1 MTQNE
6 KSKIRAKVIKWVTRL
21 FLILVAII
29 MLYPLAWN
37 VVSSFKTSTE
47 FLTDPF
53 AWPQGLAWDNYVRA
67 YEKSNLAANI
77 GNSIYVVLETLV
89 IIVVCVVP
97 CSYCLVR
104 YKFPGAKLILNIYMA
119 AIFIQAT
126 YIMIPLFLQM
136 NKLNLLNSLTALG
149 VLYATMQFP
158 FAIFLLTGFLRSI
171 PRDYEEAAMIDG
183 CGPFRLFWQVLLP
196 LLKPIISV
204 VALFQFRVAW
214 NDYITSSVFT
224 MTTPQLRPLTVGIV
238 QLKYGASAA
247 AEYHLMMAGAAI
259 SIIPMLLVYLLCN
272 RYFVDG
278 VTAGSVKG

>member
-183 CGPFRLFWQVLLP
+183 CTKLQAIF
-196 LLKPIISV
+196 KIIVPVCSSGIF
-204 VALFQFRVAW
+204 ATAMYAFMISWEEFLYAMTFS
-214 NDYITSSVFT
+214 TSSRART
-224 MTTPQLRPLTVGIV
+224 
-238 QLKYGASAA
+238 
-247 AEYHLMMAGAAI
+247 I
-259 SIIPMLLVYLLCN
+259 SIGLKMFSRSLRWTGRPYW
-272 RYFVDG
+272 RRPR
-278 VTAGSVKG
+278 

>member
-1 MTQNE
+1 MFLV
-6 KSKIRAKVIKWVTRL
+6 SKFIA
-21 FLILVAII
+21 
-29 MLYPLAWN
+29 
-37 VVSSFKTSTE
+37 
-47 FLTDPF
+47 
-53 AWPQGLAWDNYVRA
+53 GLPKELD
-67 YEKSNLAANI
+67 E
-77 GNSIYVVLETLV
+77 
-89 IIVVCVVP
+89 
-97 CSYCLVR
+97 
-104 YKFPGAKLILNIYMA
+104 A
-119 AIFIQAT
+119 AI
-126 YIMIPLFLQM
+126 
-136 NKLNLLNSLTALG
+136 
-149 VLYATMQFP
+149 
-158 FAIFLLTGFLRSI
+158 
-171 PRDYEEAAMIDG
+171 IDG

>member
-136 NKLNLLNSLTALG
+136 NKLNLLNAFFKEIRIVGG
-149 VLYATMQFP
+149 VFQSP
-158 FAIFLLTGFLRSI
+158 FALPRSI
-171 PRDYEEAAMIDG
+171 ALVNTLDLD
-183 CGPFRLFWQVLLP
+183 
-196 LLKPIISV
+196 PI
-204 VALFQFRVAW
+204 LEM
-214 NDYITSSVFT
+214 DCVFT
-224 MTTPQLRPLTVGIV
+224 PEAFEDAFEAQMNGRTIKSLVQFTPDV
-238 QLKYGASAA
+238 
-247 AEYHLMMAGAAI
+247 E
-259 SIIPMLLVYLLCN
+259 
-272 RYFVDG
+272 
-278 VTAGSVKG
+278 

>member
-21 FLILVAII
+21 FLILVAVI

-53 AWPQGLAWDNYVRA
+53 AWPQGFAWDNYTRA

-183 CGPFRLFWQVLLP
+183 CGPVKILY
-196 LLKPIISV
+196 KIIAPMLSPSL
-204 VALFQFRVAW
+204 VACGLFQFMWSCNDFMGPLLYVQTPSKYPMSIFVKLSMDADSGFNW
-214 NDYITSSVFT
+214 NRILALS
-224 MTTPQLRPLTVGIV
+224 L
-238 QLKYGASAA
+238 
-247 AEYHLMMAGAAI
+247 I
-259 SIIPMLLVYLLCN
+259 SIIPQLVVFFCAQDA
-272 RYFVDG
+272 FIDG
-278 VTAGSVKG
+278 ISAGAVKG

>member
-1 MTQNE
+1 M
-6 KSKIRAKVIKWVTRL
+6 
-21 FLILVAII
+21 
-29 MLYPLAWN
+29 
-37 VVSSFKTSTE
+37 
-47 FLTDPF
+47 
-53 AWPQGLAWDNYVRA
+53 
-67 YEKSNLAANI
+67 
-77 GNSIYVVLETLV
+77 
-89 IIVVCVVP
+89 
-97 CSYCLVR
+97 
-104 YKFPGAKLILNIYMA
+104 
-119 AIFIQAT
+119 
-126 YIMIPLFLQM
+126 
-136 NKLNLLNSLTALG
+136 
-149 VLYATMQFP
+149 
-158 FAIFLLTGFLRSI
+158 
-171 PRDYEEAAMIDG
+171 
-183 CGPFRLFWQVLLP
+183 LLP

>member
-21 FLILVAII
+21 FLILVAVI

-89 IIVVCVVP
+89 IIVICVVP

-104 YKFPGAKLILNIYMA
+104 YKFPGAKLILNIYM
-119 AIFIQAT
+119 
-126 YIMIPLFLQM
+126 
-136 NKLNLLNSLTALG
+136 
-149 VLYATMQFP
+149 
-158 FAIFLLTGFLRSI
+158 
-171 PRDYEEAAMIDG
+171 
-183 CGPFRLFWQVLLP
+183 
-196 LLKPIISV
+196 
-204 VALFQFRVAW
+204 
-214 NDYITSSVFT
+214 
-224 MTTPQLRPLTVGIV
+224 
-238 QLKYGASAA
+238 
-247 AEYHLMMAGAAI
+247 
-259 SIIPMLLVYLLCN
+259 
-272 RYFVDG
+272 
-278 VTAGSVKG
+278 

>member
-1 MTQNE
+1 MGVK
-6 KSKIRAKVIKWVTRL
+6 KSRALSNTVVY
-21 FLILVAII
+21 II
-29 MLYPLAWN
+29 MTIMALIIIYPVFYALCG
-37 VVSSFKTSTE
+37 SLKTNLQLMSGESLLPTTWEFQNFIEVWKKANFAQYTFNSLFICFFST
-47 FLTDPF
+47 LG
-53 AWPQGLAWDNYVRA
+53 A
-67 YEKSNLAANI
+67 
-77 GNSIYVVLETLV
+77 VLL
-89 IIVVCVVP
+89 
-97 CSYCLVR
+97 S
-104 YKFPGAKLILNIYMA
+104 
-119 AIFIQAT
+119 
-126 YIMIPLFLQM
+126 
-136 NKLNLLNSLTALG
+136 SLTAFCIERCDFPGRKFVKNLYLMTMFIALG
-149 VLYATMQFP
+149 AVTLRPLYTLAVNVGIQNSLWPIILITIGAQGSNV
-158 FAIFLLTGFLRSI
+158 FLVSKFIAGLPKEL
-171 PRDYEEAAMIDG
+171 DEAAIIDG

-224 MTTPQLRPLTVGIV
+224 MTTPQVRPLTVGIV